1 MDAKATAR
9 RRTLAARDA
18 IPAADRAAR
27 SQDVCQRLANQVL
40 RSAAYGSALT
50 VAVYAAMRSEVDL
63 GAFVRA
69 LYDANAQV
77 CFPVMVP
84 NPQQNAGERS
94 VMAFFSVPEGRYA
107 TARAT
112 VLRHPLRV
120 FDPAALAQLGLAP
133 VEPSAFD
140 AVAVPLVAFDDANR
154 RLGYGGGNYDRFLPH
169 LRKSCQVIG
178 VAFREQRM
186 PRVPC
191 EPHDLPLDSV
201 MVG

>member
-1 MDAKATAR
+1 MDAKATTRKRA
-9 RRTLAARDA
+9 LAARDA
-18 IPAADRAAR
+18 IPATDRAAR
-27 SQDVCQRLANQVL
+27 SQALCKRLANQVL
-40 RSAAYGSALT
+40 RGAAHGSALT

-63 GAFVRA
+63 DAFVRA
-69 LYDANAQV
+69 LYAANARA
-77 CFPVMVP
+77 CFPAMVP
-84 NPQQNAGERS
+84 DLQQGASKRS

-107 TARAT
+107 TARAA

-120 FDPAALAQLGLAP
+120 FDPATLAQLGLAP

-154 RLGYGGGNYDRFLPH
+154 RLGYGGGNYDRFLPR
-169 LRKSCQVIG
+169 LRKDCQVIG
-178 VAFREQRM
+178 VAFREQQV

-191 EPHDLPLDSV
+191 EPHDLPLDAV